1 MSTSARPA
9 VGGAT
14 ASTTARSVVTPLV
27 ILLLFA
33 AAVRIVLLPSLG
45 FHNDVSAFEAWT
57 LALRDNPPWEF
68 YAKTTFADYP
78 PGYFV
83 VLWVLGAF
91 YGALEHLHL
100 ISNADNSYFALRLLV
115 KIPALL
121 MDLVDTIVIFAI
133 VRRFASER
141 LALIAAGFFA
151 FNPASIYVSAYWGQ
165 IDSVSWGLMLVALW
179 LGLASGDVPQK
190 TVARLTWAWLAVAF
204 SVLIKP
210 QGALIAVVLLAFAF
224 AAADAEVRRRRLIG
238 TGAGI
243 VAALVLTF
251 AVTALFHGSFDPVGD
266 FAWLLQRY
274 QFGSNV
280 YAYNTINAFNL
291 YAIKQPFWQ
300 PDTVPLQV
308 LGISAGPTWLWGIVL
323 VIAATLLIVARY
335 LQVRTEHAF
344 LEAAML
350 VSFAFFVLATRM
362 HERYIFGAF
371 LLAFPL
377 IAFGRQ
383 YVWTAVVLSF
393 TTLLNLV
400 YSFAYQT
407 VMETHPA
414 GVDATNLWGVGSHL
428 VAAVNVLT
436 FFFLGYIY
444 LGGSVT
450 ALEPLEADGTGVA
463 AAQKARAWFDPRE
476 GIVAMTARDWLIA
489 AGWTLLSFVVCIVW
503 IQWPAE
509 KIFDEIYYARAGEEY
524 LKHLEIFEFTH
535 PPLTKLLVTL
545 SMMLFGGLHGLGDT
559 AVGWRFLNVV
569 VGAVTVMLLYAFAKR
584 LTGST
589 LFATIAAGMLVADGF
604 HFVQSRIATPEITV
618 AFFSLATVYAFYRV
632 WTASIAHR
640 ATPRDRSR
648 SSTIVWIALMTVGT
662 VLGATVATAAVTL
675 GPHTRDF
682 TYQRDAW
689 VVAFLYVELAF
700 YLLARWATSSGKPF
714 LDAMFARATARSG
727 SDGTPAVVSYGDG
740 SQVTY
745 DAHGHGTFAFPE
757 GNALALSA
765 MKRDAQLQ
773 VAGDGFTRSYA
784 RDGRLTYATPA
795 ASAEL
800 RPDGSMHAEGGSTTT
815 REMWVWVGLL
825 AVASAGGAASKWN
838 GLFDFFVVWLC
849 VGAVFAQRYL
859 RRSAVFG
866 NPFGMPFD
874 VVAGTML
881 LATGAIYTC
890 CYIPFFTL
898 GHNFLD
904 MVALQTEMYNYHAH
918 LVATHP
924 YASSWWQWPILER
937 PISYYYHDFRTGIA
951 TDDPNACCV
960 AEILALPNPFVWW
973 FGLFTVPAV
982 GVYAWL
988 ERNRGYALLV
998 VAYFLQWLPWI
1009 LSPRIAFEYH
1019 FYPNLAIIVLC
1030 NAIVLQKLWHWVPRG
1045 SENSFGPRL
1054 GVGIY
1059 LAIVAWAFVFFYPVL
1074 VGQHVTW
1081 DQWHARMWIG
1091 RWII

>member
-9 VGGAT
+9 VA
-14 ASTTARSVVTPLV
+14 APNAAARPIVTPLV
-27 ILLLFA
+27 ILLLFGLA
-33 AAVRIVLLPSLG
+33 LRLVLLPSLG
-45 FHNDVSAFEAWT
+45 FHNDIAAFEAWT
-57 LALRDNPPWEF
+57 LALKDNPPWQF
-68 YAKTTFADYP
+68 YAKTSFADYP

-83 VLWVLGAF
+83 VLWVLGAI
-91 YGALEHLHL
+91 YGTLDHLHL

-115 KIPALL
+115 KIPALV
-121 MDLVDTIVIFAI
+121 MDLVDTVVIFAI

-141 LALIAAGFFA
+141 LALIAAALFA
-151 FNPASIYVSAYWGQ
+151 FNPAAIYVSAYWGQ

-179 LGLASGDVPQK
+179 LALRSGDLPQK
-190 TVARLTWAWLAVAF
+190 AVARLTWAWLAVAF

-210 QGALIAVVLLAFAF
+210 QGALVAIVLLAFAF
-224 AAADAEVRRRRLIG
+224 ASSDAAVRRQRLTG
-238 TGAGI
+238 TAAGI
-243 VAALVLTF
+243 LAALVLT
-251 AVTALFHGSFDPVGD
+251 VGISALFHGSFNPLGD
-266 FAWLLQRY
+266 LAWLLERY
-274 QFGSNV
+274 RFGSNV

-300 PDTVPLQV
+300 PDTVPLEV
-308 LGISAGPTWLWGIVL
+308 FGVAAGPTWLWGIVL
-323 VIAATLLIVARY
+323 VLAATALVTARY
-335 LQVRTEHAF
+335 LQQRTDRAF

-350 VSFAFFVLATRM
+350 VSFAFFTLATRM

-383 YVWTAVVLSF
+383 YVWSVVALSF
-393 TTLLNLV
+393 TTLLNLI
-400 YSFAYQT
+400 YSFAYQA
-407 VMETHPA
+407 VMETHPP
-414 GVDATNLWGVGSHL
+414 GVDATNLWGMGSHL
-428 VAAVNVLT
+428 IAAVNVAL
-436 FFFLGYIY
+436 FFLLGYVY
-444 LGGSVT
+444 LGGEVT
-450 ALEPLEADGTGVA
+450 VLETFERDAADAGA
-463 AAQKARAWFDPRE
+463 MARAWFDPRE
-476 GIVAMTARDWLIA
+476 GIVAMTLRDWLIA
-489 AGWTLLSFVVCIVW
+489 AGWAVASFVVCIVW

-535 PPLTKLLVTL
+535 PPLTKLVVTL
-545 SMMLFGGLHGLGDT
+545 SMMLFGGLQGLGDT
-559 AVGWRFLNVV
+559 ALGWRFLNVV
-569 VGAVTVMLLYAFAKR
+569 VGALTVIVLYAFAKR

-618 AFFSLATVYAFYRV
+618 AFFALLTIYAFYRV
-632 WTASIAHR
+632 WTASAARR
-640 ATPRDRSR
+640 ATPMDRSR
-648 SSTIVWIALMTVGT
+648 RSTIVWIAL
-662 VLGATVATAAVTL
+662 LGAGALAGAVVATAAVTL

-682 TYQRDAW
+682 TYQRVAW
-689 VVAFLYVELAF
+689 LVAFLYVEIAF
-700 YLLARWATSSGKPF
+700 YLAARWATAGGKPF

-727 SDGTPAVVSYGDG
+727 SDGTPAVASYADG
-740 SQVTY
+740 SRLVE
-745 DAHGHGTFAFPE
+745 DAQGRGTFAFPE
-757 GNALALSA
+757 GDALALAA
-765 MKRDAQLQ
+765 MKRDATVQR
-773 VAGDGFTRSYA
+773 AGDGFTRTYA

-795 ASAEL
+795 GTAEF

-815 REMWVWVGLL
+815 REMWVWIGLL
-825 AVASAGGAASKWN
+825 AVASACGAASKWN

-849 VGAVFAQRYL
+849 VAAVFAQRFL
-859 RRSAVFG
+859 RLPAVFG

-881 LATGAIYTC
+881 LATGAIYTA

-937 PISYYYHDFRTGIA
+937 PISYYYHDFRTGID
-951 TDDPNACCV
+951 TNNPQACCV

-973 FGLFTVPAV
+973 AGLITVPAV
-982 GVYAWL
+982 GFYAWF

-998 VAYFLQWLPWI
+998 IAYFLQWLPWI

-1045 SENSFGPRL
+1045 SDNSFTPRL

-1059 LAIVAWAFVFFYPVL
+1059 LAVVAWAFVFFYPVL
-1074 VGQHVTW
+1074 VGQHVSW
-1081 DQWHARMWIG
+1081 DAWHARMWIG